1 MNQMTTT
8 NNPALAKFA
17 DRFNVDPQIMEHTLK
32 TTVFRQSGDQIIT
45 NEQMVMLM
53 VVAEQYKLNPF
64 TKEIYAFPD
73 KGGIVPV
80 VGVDGWSNLI
90 NSNKHFNGM
99 DFRQSETMIKIDGEA
114 KTCPEWMEVVM
125 HRDDR
130 AHPVVV
136 REYLDEVYRPAFK
149 KQGSNYV
156 NKGPWQT
163 HTKRMLR
170 HKVMI
175 QGARIAFGF
184 AGIYDE
190 DEAYRII
197 EANEE
202 PVNITPQE
210 QPQQS
215 HSSKAEE
222 MASRIG
228 QKQPKNDA
236 GEVLEAETVDTSAKA
251 KMVLKG
257 KITKCKALNDLK
269 DLLPEC
275 GNFIGTEFVE
285 ELQVAFN
292 NKKAE
297 LENGTGN

>member
-17 DRFNVDPQIMEHTLK
+17 ERFNVDPEIMENTLK
-32 TTVFRQSGDQIIT
+32 TTVFKQSGNSVVS

-53 VVAEQYKLNPF
+53 VVADQYKLNPF

-99 DFRQSETMIKIDGEA
+99 DFRQSETMIKIDEDA
-114 KTCPEWMEVVM
+114 KACPEWIEVVM

-130 AHPVVV
+130 RHPVIV

-149 KQGSNYV
+149 KANSSYV

-170 HKVMI
+170 HKAMI
-175 QGARIAFGF
+175 QGARMAFGF

-202 PVNITPQE
+202 PINVTPQPE
-210 QPQQS
+210 RAKGK
-215 HSSKAEE
+215 SKAED
-222 MASRIG
+222 MAAKLG
-228 QKQPKNDA
+228 KKAVNEDT
-236 GEVLEAETVDTSAKA
+236 GEVLEGQVLDISAKA
-251 KMVLKG
+251 KNALKDKLSSCKTLKG
-257 KITKCKALNDLK
+257 LNELLSECANFSSTKFA
-269 DLLPEC
+269 
-275 GNFIGTEFVE
+275 
-285 ELQVAFN
+285 
-292 NKKAE
+292 AE
-297 LENGTGN
+297 LRGVYKVKKLELESENGN

>member
-1 MNQMTTT
+1 
-8 NNPALAKFA
+8 
-17 DRFNVDPQIMEHTLK
+17 
-32 TTVFRQSGDQIIT
+32 
-45 NEQMVMLM
+45 MVMLM
-53 VVAEQYKLNPF
+53 VVADQYKLNPF

-99 DFRQSETMIKIDGEA
+99 DFRQSETMIKIDEDS
-114 KTCPEWMEVVM
+114 KFCPEWIEVVM

-130 AHPVVV
+130 RHPVIV

-149 KQGSNYV
+149 KANSSYV

-170 HKVMI
+170 HKAMI
-175 QGARIAFGF
+175 QGARMAFGF

-202 PVNITPQE
+202 PINVTPQPE
-210 QPQQS
+210 RAKGK
-215 HSSKAEE
+215 SKAED
-222 MASRIG
+222 MAAKLG
-228 QKQPKNDA
+228 KKAVNEDT
-236 GEVLEAETVDTSAKA
+236 GEVLEGQVLDISAKA
-251 KMVLKG
+251 KNALKDKLSSCKTLKG
-257 KITKCKALNDLK
+257 LNELLSECANFSPTKFA
-269 DLLPEC
+269 
-275 GNFIGTEFVE
+275 
-285 ELQVAFN
+285 
-292 NKKAE
+292 AE
-297 LENGTGN
+297 LRGVYKVKKLELESENGN

>member
-8 NNPALAKFA
+8 NNSALANFA
-17 DRFNVDPQIMEHTLK
+17 ERFSVDPQTMENTLK
-32 TTVFRQSGDQIIT
+32 TTVFKRSGNQEVT

-53 VVAEQYKLNPF
+53 VVADQYKLNPF

-90 NSNKHFNGM
+90 NSNKHFDGM
-99 DFRQSETMIKIDGEA
+99 DFRQSETMIMIDGDS
-114 KTCPEWMEVVM
+114 KNCPEWMEVVIY
-125 HRDDR
+125 RDDR
-130 AHPVVV
+130 RNPVIV

-149 KQGSNYV
+149 KQNSNYV

-170 HKVMI
+170 HKAMI
-175 QGARIAFGF
+175 QGARMAFGF

-197 EANEE
+197 EAGEE
-202 PVNITPQE
+202 PVNITPKE

-215 HSSKAEE
+215 HESKAEA
-222 MASRIG
+222 MAAKLG
-228 QKQPKNDA
+228 QKQPQNDA
-236 GEVLEAETVDTSAKA
+236 EDVIEAETVDTSAKA

-257 KITKCKALNDLK
+257 KITKCKALGDLK
-269 DLLPEC
+269 ELLPEC
-275 GNFIGTEFVE
+275 GNFIGTEYVE

-292 NKKAE
+292 TKKLE
-297 LENGTGN
+297 LENG